1 MTSMIDY
8 SADIQI
14 SECMNDIINQVETR
28 EWNRVNEH
36 RDRLVKKMKKQ
47 NEKIQYWKNTTG
59 EAEDKLDEQMK
70 VNEDMS
76 ENWEVATEK
85 IGQENCDLHNEI
97 KRLKNEMKLLKD
109 VNKSHLQRL
118 EHMEKSKSGIRYKK
132 LSDENEKLK
141 EFKSDVIDALQ
152 FDQDSD
158 DAYIILSIREMEE
171 QYDINKDESDSD
183 EIERLRELI
192 EKYENR
198 WKMFNV
204 ERELEITLLTA
215 EYGSEEIRNCMKENE
230 KYKSSL
236 MNSSGSFKCEKCN
249 IHLTEDDV
257 YRSVDE
263 CEGKLLCESCWED

>member
-1 MTSMIDY
+1 MTSMVDFC
-8 SADIQI
+8 ADIQV

-70 VNEDMS
+70 VNEEMS

-85 IGQENCDLHNEI
+85 IAQESSDLDNENKKLKNQI
-97 KRLKNEMKLLKD
+97 KRLKD
-109 VNKSHLQRL
+109 VNKDMKQNLDYWMKEAFSKDNLKKENEKLQNRIEDAEQRGFDEGRDQYQVDSEYL
-118 EHMEKSKSGIRYKK
+118 DEKEDEIK
-132 LSDENEKLK
+132 LLKDENEKL
-141 EFKSDVIDALQ
+141 
-152 FDQDSD
+152 
-158 DAYIILSIREMEE
+158 
-171 QYDINKDESDSD
+171 
-183 EIERLRELI
+183 
-192 EKYENR
+192 
-198 WKMFNV
+198 
-204 ERELEITLLTA
+204 
-215 EYGSEEIRNCMKENE
+215 
-230 KYKSSL
+230 KSSL

>member
-1 MTSMIDY
+1 MTSMVDY
-8 SADIQI
+8 SADIQV
-14 SECMNDIINQVETR
+14 SECMNDIINQVEIR

-70 VNEDMS
+70 VNEEMS

-85 IGQENCDLHNEI
+85 IAQESSDLDNENKKLKNEI
-97 KRLKNEMKLLKD
+97 KRLKNEMKLRAI
-109 VNKSHLQRL
+109 KSTP
-118 EHMEKSKSGIRYKK
+118 EEWC
-132 LSDENEKLK
+132 LSDEMKEQTSAETIEEFEQDVRDNWDEMKLLK
-141 EFKSDVIDALQ
+141 
-152 FDQDSD
+152 
-158 DAYIILSIREMEE
+158 
-171 QYDINKDESDSD
+171 
-183 EIERLRELI
+183 
-192 EKYENR
+192 
-198 WKMFNV
+198 
-204 ERELEITLLTA
+204 
-215 EYGSEEIRNCMKENE
+215 KENE
-230 KYKSSL
+230 QLKSSL